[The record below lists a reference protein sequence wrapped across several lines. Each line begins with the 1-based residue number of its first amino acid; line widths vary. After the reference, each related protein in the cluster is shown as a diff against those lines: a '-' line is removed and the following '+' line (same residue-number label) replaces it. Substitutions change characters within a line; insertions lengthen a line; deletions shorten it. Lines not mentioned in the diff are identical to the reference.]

1 MFTKYI
7 ENFLSNDECDHIIS
21 LGESVGLNPMK
32 STHIENG
39 KIIEANIEYSGNKRM
54 GGVFKNEMLEI
65 PIIKNLSNKI
75 INLSN
80 QLNPFKGILYNE
92 IPKYSFNKYEIDD
105 FLYWH
110 SDGHEILNGATLT
123 YLIQLNDD
131 YEEGYVKYIING
143 IEYKVNKKKGDLFV
157 FDSNISHMV
166 EKITKGT
173 RYSINVWPS
182 SEITKKSII

>member
-7 ENFLSNDECDHIIS
+7 ENFLTNDECDHIIS

-32 STHIENG
+32 STRIESG
-39 KIIEANIEYSGNKRM
+39 KIIEENIPYKGNKRM
-54 GGVFKNEMLEI
+54 GGFFQNEMLEI

-80 QLNPFKGILYNE
+80 ELNPFKGIVYNR
-92 IPKYSFNKYEIDD
+92 IPKYSFNKYGTDD
-105 FLYWH
+105 FLDWH

-131 YEEGYVKYIING
+131 YEDGYVKYIIEG
-143 IEYKVNKKKGDLFV
+143 VEHKVNKKRGDLFI
-157 FDSNISHMV
+157 FDSNIPHTV
-166 EKITKGT
+166 EKITKGI